1 MTAITET
8 TAAAAPAKEP
18 DNNSAVQKKIPQKKQ
33 RWVAHVGLFVAI
45 IAVWWAAT
53 KIFSINPVV
62 LPGPQLVLKEIID
75 ASRCVP
81 VGEGSARLTCGE
93 QGYFLWQHLAA
104 TLQRIAVGLGAG
116 IIVGVLLGWALS
128 SAPRVRSLV
137 EPYITFIRALP
148 PMGYIGLLIVWFGIG
163 DGSKII
169 LLFLATFPIVTVGTL
184 GGFLGV
190 REDWVRAARTLG
202 AKPIDVFRTVKI
214 PGAAPEILSSIRL
227 ASSAAWASIVAAEI
241 NDGIPGIGGLA
252 YVSGTSLNT
261 AMSIGAILIIGV
273 IALLMDQ
280 FIVWID
286 RRVNPW
292 RGK

>member
-1 MTAITET
+1 MTAATRT
-8 TAAAAPAKEP
+8 TVTAAQNTAPRQELAAQRKPAK
-18 DNNSAVQKKIPQKKQ
+18 NSP
-33 RWVAHVGLFVAI
+33 RWVAQVGVLFAV
-45 IAVWWAAT
+45 IALWWAAT
-53 KIFSINPVV
+53 KIFHINPVV
-62 LPGPQLVLKEIID
+62 LPGPQLVLQEVVD

-116 IIVGVLLGWALS
+116 IIVGVLLGWALA

-137 EPYITFIRALP
+137 EPYITFLRALP

-163 DGSKII
+163 DGSKVI

-184 GGFLGV
+184 GGFVGV

-202 AKPIDVFRTVKI
+202 AKEIDVFRSVRL

-252 YVSGTSLNT
+252 YVSGTQLNT
-261 AMSIGAILIIGV
+261 AMAIGAIVIIGLV
-273 IALLMDQ
+273 ALLMDQ
-280 FIVWID
+280 IIVWID